1 MNTTLR
7 VKFSY
12 CKDGDFGIMPTS
24 EVKFFDVQEFGGKK
38 IVKFKDL
45 EKKQNEYTK
54 FLITAIM
61 EDFPEEKMVQDFL
74 NEVNKVAQGKINET
88 YWDGQ
93 SFQHKIT
100 RDKVSF
106 EHTIFGICEEY
117 PEWSCHFD
125 EYKAVLELWGEFLEM
140 KPSLRNEVAVEV

>member
-1 MNTTLR
+1 
-7 VKFSY
+7 
-12 CKDGDFGIMPTS
+12 
-24 EVKFFDVQEFGGKK
+24 
-38 IVKFKDL
+38 
-45 EKKQNEYTK
+45 
-54 FLITAIM
+54 
-61 EDFPEEKMVQDFL
+61 MVQDFL
-74 NEVNKVAQGKINET
+74 DEVNKVAQGKLNET
-88 YWDGQ
+88 CWDGQ